1 MTSVPKNV
9 YINKSYIIVNKYNN
23 AYRSKTKMKPSDV
36 KSNTYMNSNKEIN
49 DEDLKFKIGD
59 IVRVSKYK
67 NHFFKN
73 LKEEL
78 FERFMKKNLYLYMVF
93 TTEGLFEVAIE
104 SWPEWNLNPRPL
116 NSVYIYIYIGR
127 MKVELD
133 LLTMQEKKI

>member
-1 MTSVPKNV
+1 MTSMPKNV

-73 LKEEL
+73 LKEEF
-78 FERFMKKNLYLYMVF
+78 FERFMKKEF
-93 TTEGLFEVAIE
+93 
-104 SWPEWNLNPRPL
+104 
-116 NSVYIYIYIGR
+116 VYIFGIHHRRI
-127 MKVELD
+127 
-133 LLTMQEKKI
+133 I